1 MFVRDSCVVVA
12 GPRPEYLSLGA
23 VDVTAG
29 VLLNFSSVYFFFFF
43 FLCVEEK
50 SYSGRRDSNPG
61 SRNVRNLRR

>member
-1 MFVRDSCVVVA
+1 MIVGVVVA

-29 VLLNFSSVYFFFFF
+29 VLLNFSSVFFFFFF

-50 SYSGRRDSNPG
+50 SYSGRRDSNPD
-61 SRNVRNLRR
+61 SRTFVT

>member
-29 VLLNFSSVYFFFFF
+29 VLLNFSSVFFFFF
-43 FLCVEEK
+43 FVR
-50 SYSGRRDSNPG
+50 GRKIILWSPG
-61 SRNVRNLRR
+61 FEPGFPNVRNLRR

>member
-1 MFVRDSCVVVA
+1 MIVGVVVA

-29 VLLNFSSVYFFFFF
+29 VLLNFSSVFFFF

-50 SYSGRRDSNPG
+50 SYSGRRDSNPD
-61 SRNVRNLRR
+61 SRTFVT

>member
-1 MFVRDSCVVVA
+1 MIVGVVVA

-29 VLLNFSSVYFFFFF
+29 VLLIFPPFFFFF

-50 SYSGRRDSNPG
+50 SYSGRRDSNPD
-61 SRNVRNLRR
+61 SRTFVT

>member
-1 MFVRDSCVVVA
+1 MIVGVVVA

-43 FLCVEEK
+43 LCVEEK
-50 SYSGRRDSNPG
+50 SNSGRRDSNPG
-61 SRNVRNLRR
+61 SQNVRNLRR

>member
-23 VDVTAG
+23 VDVTTAG

-61 SRNVRNLRR
+61 SRTFVT

>member
-43 FLCVEEK
+43 FFFVR
-50 SYSGRRDSNPG
+50 GRKIILRSPG
-61 SRNVRNLRR
+61 FEPGFPKRS